1 MKGYAYY
8 NGKFGKRDDI
18 TIPLSD
24 RSIFFGDA
32 IYDAAIGSHD
42 RILWESEHIQRFL
55 DNANRLEINHN
66 LTEKYLSQ
74 LLREVAVKST
84 IENYFIYF
92 QLSRDLKT
100 RTHSAMGCGSNLLIT
115 IDPIEI
121 KSTFTPL
128 KLVTAEDLRYGY
140 CDVKTVNLLPAVLS
154 ATKAERIGCDEA
166 VFIKEGIVT
175 ECTKSNI
182 SIIKHGRVVTHPKS
196 NKILPGITREHLR
209 MICDK
214 IGIPFD
220 EKGRMVKLISE
231 KNAHEM
237 TALCRECG
245 VSDENI
251 SLLRSLLAMNGAPDV
266 VLPRLEE
273 LLAGKVSEQLLRQL
287 RSVVCSLEGSGVENL
302 LRIDFSVVD
311 DMHYYNGFV
320 FKGFVRGLPGS
331 VLSGGQYDKLMEK
344 MKRQDRAI
352 GFAVY
357 ADLLDR
363 LEQPGDDY
371 DVDVLLIYDDAA
383 SLAAIRAQAER
394 LRSQGASVMVSRA
407 VPEDLRCRNVMK
419 FAENEVTVLENNA

>member
-1 MKGYAYY
+1 MISYAYY

-55 DNANRLEINHN
+55 DNANRLGINHN
-66 LTEKYLSQ
+66 LTKKYLSQ

-92 QLSRDLKT
+92 QLSRNLET
-100 RTHSAMGCGSNLLIT
+100 RTHSAAGCGSNLLIT

-121 KSTFTPL
+121 KRAFTPL
-128 KLVTAEDLRYGY
+128 RLVTTDDLRYGY

-175 ECTKSNI
+175 ECIKSNI

-220 EKGRMVKLISE
+220 EKEFTLEEM
-231 KNAHEM
+231 M
-237 TALCRECG
+237 TADEILVTSTTKLCKTVE
-245 VSDENI
+245 SIN
-251 SLLRSLLAMNGAPDV
+251 SLPVGNKSPHLASKICEMMYK
-266 VLPRLEE
+266 E
-273 LLAGKVSEQLLRQL
+273 
-287 RSVVCSLEGSGVENL
+287 
-302 LRIDFSVVD
+302 
-311 DMHYYNGFV
+311 
-320 FKGFVRGLPGS
+320 
-331 VLSGGQYDKLMEK
+331 
-344 MKRQDRAI
+344 
-352 GFAVY
+352 Y
-357 ADLLDR
+357 ADFC
-363 LEQPGDDY
+363 
-371 DVDVLLIYDDAA
+371 LI
-383 SLAAIRAQAER
+383 
-394 LRSQGASVMVSRA
+394 
-407 VPEDLRCRNVMK
+407 
-419 FAENEVTVLENNA
+419 

>member
-1 MKGYAYY
+1 MQ
-8 NGKFGKRDDI
+8 
-18 TIPLSD
+18 TSV
-24 RSIFFGDA
+24 
-32 IYDAAIGSHD
+32 GSAE
-42 RILWESEHIQRFL
+42 RVAF
-55 DNANRLEINHN
+55 A
-66 LTEKYLSQ
+66 
-74 LLREVAVKST
+74 LREL
-84 IENYFIYF
+84 F
-92 QLSRDLKT
+92 D
-100 RTHSAMGCGSNLLIT
+100 
-115 IDPIEI
+115 
-121 KSTFTPL
+121 
-128 KLVTAEDLRYGY
+128 RYGY
-140 CDVKTVNLLPAVLS
+140 RQYKMSKFEEYDLYARNKDFLISDGVITFTDLDGKLMALKPDVTLSIVKNSRDRAGVQKLYYHENVYRVAKGDHGYREIMQVGLEALGVVDDYTIAEVLLLAGKSLQTVSTDAVLDVS
-154 ATKAERIGCDEA
+154 
-166 VFIKEGIVT
+166 
-175 ECTKSNI
+175 
-182 SIIKHGRVVTHPKS
+182 
-196 NKILPGITREHLR
+196 HLGLLSELL
-209 MICDK
+209 DG

-394 LRSQGASVMVSRA
+394 LRSQGVSVMVARA